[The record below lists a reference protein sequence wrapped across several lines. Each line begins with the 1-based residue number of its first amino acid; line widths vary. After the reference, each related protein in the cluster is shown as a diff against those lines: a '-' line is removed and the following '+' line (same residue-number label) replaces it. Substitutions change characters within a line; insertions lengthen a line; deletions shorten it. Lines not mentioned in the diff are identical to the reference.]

1 MRGFAAGAQMWSRFM
16 SRPIR
21 TALRW
26 QLLATAVLA
35 VLFGLLS
42 GVHGA
47 MSAALG
53 GLVIT
58 AAGVAFGLMGFLA
71 QGKPAQLA
79 LLGMLRAE
87 AVKIGLTVVLLW
99 LVLTLYD
106 KVVMVD
112 LIASFV
118 ISTLIFS
125 LAAFARD
132 H

>member
-1 MRGFAAGAQMWSRFM
+1 MWRRFI
-16 SRPIR
+16 SRPLR

-26 QLLATAVLA
+26 QLLVTAALA
-35 VLFGLLS
+35 ALFWLRS

-47 MSAALG
+47 VSAGLG

-58 AAGVAFGLMGFLA
+58 VAGVVFGLMGYLA

-87 AVKIGLTVVLLW
+87 AAKVALTVALLW

-112 LIASFV
+112 LMVSFV

-125 LAAFARD
+125 MAAFVRD